1 MSSWMKKIRMVAAL
15 LVLVLAGACGGEDRD
30 NTCDPTKVECE
41 GVCLFDPV
49 EAEYRCTAACDPTVD
64 DFCGEGLACEV
75 ISDQANRTACV
86 PVVRLEGS
94 VFDLLTDGA
103 VPGALVMAQEPGS
116 SGASGVVTTA
126 LDGSFSIE
134 IPVVRTSHGDPVP
147 DDIYTFFV
155 SARDYL
161 SYPSLQRPVV
171 PVALTGFVP
180 ETPDDPNSA
189 WRFSSPLTEIGLL
202 PLKDADMGRAAMS
215 GQVTAAG
222 GGTLIVAECAAPP
235 CPYTYT
241 DLSGAFTLF
250 NVAPGTYT
258 VAAYRKGLYTEKT
271 VVEVSD
277 DDLTGIELVDVS
289 FAGGSATG
297 SVNIVNAP
305 GGSETSVVLIPES
318 TFHET
323 LVTGVVAPGLRAP
336 EPPAAPD
343 VTGGFSITGIPQ
355 GRYVV
360 LAAYENDGLVRDPD
374 PGISGTQV
382 VHVEISATT
391 TSVALDSFKITE
403 ALAIVSP
410 GADGPEAVTGSFS
423 FVWKDDSSEDAYN
436 LKLYDTYGDLVWEKQ
451 MDEGVSGVTNVDVP
465 YGGPALVP
473 GMYYQWKVVSYHKG
487 GPIATTEDLRGV
499 FYVE

>member
-1 MSSWMKKIRMVAAL
+1 MLI
-15 LVLVLAGACGGEDRD
+15 LVLAGACGGEDRD

-41 GVCLFDPV
+41 GVCLFDPA
-49 EAEYRCTAACDPTVD
+49 EAEYRCTAACDPTVV
-64 DFCGEGLACEV
+64 DFCGEGFACEV

-86 PVVRLEGS
+86 AVVRLEGS
-94 VFDLLTDGA
+94 VFDLLTDA
-103 VPGALVMAQEPGS
+103 PVVGALVMARNTGS
-116 SGASGVVTTA
+116 SSASGVVTTA
-126 LDGSFSIE
+126 IDGTFAIE
-134 IPVVRTSHGDPVP
+134 IPVVRNSHGDPAT

-171 PVALTGFVP
+171 PVTLTGFVP
-180 ETPDDPNSA
+180 ETSDDPHSA
-189 WRFSSPLTEIGLL
+189 WRFSSPLTVIGLL
-202 PLKDADMGRAAMS
+202 PVKDSDLGLAAMS

-222 GGTLIVAECAAPP
+222 GGALIVAECAAPP
-235 CPYTYT
+235 CPYGYT
-241 DLSGAFTLF
+241 DLFGAFTLY
-250 NVAPGTYT
+250 NIPPGTYT
-258 VAAYRKGLYTEKT
+258 VAAYRKGLYIEKK
-271 VVEVSD
+271 VVDVSE
-277 DDLTGIELVDVS
+277 DDLAGIELTDVS
-289 FAGGSATG
+289 FGGGSASG

-305 GGSETSVVLIPES
+305 GGSKTSVVLIPES

-323 LVTGVVAPGLRAP
+323 LVTGIVAPGLRAP
-336 EPPAAPD
+336 APPTAPN
-343 VTGGFSITGIPQ
+343 VSGAFSITGIPK

-382 VHVEISATT
+382 VHFEISATT
-391 TSVALDSFKITE
+391 TSLALDAFKITE

-410 GADGPEAVTGSFS
+410 GGNGPEAVTGPFS

-436 LKLYDTYGDLVWEKQ
+436 LKLYDAYGDLVWEKQ
-451 MDEGVSGVTNVDVP
+451 MDEGVSGGTNVDVP
-465 YGGPALVP
+465 YDGPALVP
-473 GMYYQWKVVSYHKG
+473 GMTYQWKVVSYHKG